1 VRKALFLLAVAVA
14 GFAAFLAYLGYFGG
28 PVFEDF
34 TPTARP
40 APAVAGLGAVL
51 LSGDMGMRVGMGPKI
66 SARLAA
72 EGIPVVGINSLS
84 FFRTERSPADNRAL
98 IVSAMRRAL
107 AIRGVTHLVLIGQSF
122 GADMLQAG
130 LPALPAAMRARV
142 SLIALVVPGDT
153 LDFRASPSEL
163 FNLRRPDAEA
173 LPSARRLSW
182 APLLC
187 VYGVEETDSLCPL
200 LRLRNARVVALPGG
214 HFLNRD
220 IRRVEREILGAIAD
234 LGRRPQP
241 APDVVNRSVS

>member
-1 VRKALFLLAVAVA
+1 MKKAMLALAAAVAA
-14 GFAAFLAYLGYFGG
+14 FAAFLAYLGYFGG

-34 TPTARP
+34 APTARP
-40 APAVAGLGAVL
+40 APAVSGLGAVL
-51 LSGDMGMRVGMGPKI
+51 LSGDMGLRVGMGQKI

-84 FFRTERSPADNRAL
+84 FFRTERSPAENRAL
-98 IVSAMRRAL
+98 ILSAMRRAL
-107 AIRGVTHLVLIGQSF
+107 AINGVTRLVLIGQSF

-130 LPALPAAMRARV
+130 LPALPPAMRSRV

-163 FNLRRPDAEA
+163 FNLRRPDAYA
-173 LPSARRLSW
+173 LPSARRLTW

-200 LRLRNARVVALPGG
+200 LRLHNARVVALPGG
-214 HFLNRD
+214 HFLNGD
-220 IRRVEREILGAIAD
+220 VERVELEVLGAIAE
-234 LGRRPQP
+234 LRRRPQP
-241 APDVVNRSVS
+241 ISGGMDRSVS